1 MGRIEKEKN
10 LVKFWIDGKAKP
22 YILDINKGELVGL
35 RGVKLSTIPP
45 ALSNML
51 YSIPNKSSVAKLL
64 HQGIFPGRNAEL
76 YQLADRLDAIGI
88 SVGRWELGLL
98 ENHWSIINFKHL
110 AKYLSSGEGDIEDY
124 VRIVLREQWAVKNN
138 LVIDDNFTEPMLNWL
153 YQEMRSKSKETLH
166 RIAYYLARGL
176 WEYYDDDRYSLR
188 SYINKF
194 IKYTTALEIPM
205 EKGDFFRQYINA
217 QRAYRINED
226 TLVNKLITKNQQKRL
241 SALSFENE
249 TFIVVVPTTKEELRA
264 EGEHQRNCVG
274 GYGSRIA
281 DGERNVV
288 FIRKKSDPTY
298 SYITCDIMSDGEIN
312 QYLVWGNRHP
322 TDADALVFKRLYQQ
336 HLSTHW
342 GE

>member
-51 YSIPNKSSVAKLL
+51 YRIPGKSSVAKLL
-64 HQGIFPGRNAEL
+64 CEGIFPGRNAEL
-76 YQLADRLDAIGI
+76 YQLADRLDAIGT
-88 SVGRWELGLL
+88 SVGRRELGLL
-98 ENHWSIINFKHL
+98 ETYWSIINFKHL
-110 AKYLSSGEGDIEDY
+110 AKYLSSGEGSIEDY
-124 VRIVLREQWAVKNN
+124 VGIVLREQWAAKNN
-138 LVIDDNFTEPMLNWL
+138 LIIDDHFTEPMLNWM
-153 YQEMRSKSKETLH
+153 YQQMRAQPKETLH

-176 WEYYDDDRYSLR
+176 WEYYDDDRYGMR
-188 SYINKF
+188 SCISKF

-226 TLVNKLITKNQQKRL
+226 TLVNKLIAKNQQKRL

-249 TFIVVVPTTKEELRA
+249 AFVVIVPTTKEELRA

-288 FIRKKSDPTY
+288 FIRKKSDPTH
-298 SYITCDIMSDGEIN
+298 SYITCDIMSDGGIN
-312 QYLVWGNRHP
+312 QYLVWGNRYP
-322 TDADALVFKRLYQQ
+322 TDDDALAFKRLYQQ